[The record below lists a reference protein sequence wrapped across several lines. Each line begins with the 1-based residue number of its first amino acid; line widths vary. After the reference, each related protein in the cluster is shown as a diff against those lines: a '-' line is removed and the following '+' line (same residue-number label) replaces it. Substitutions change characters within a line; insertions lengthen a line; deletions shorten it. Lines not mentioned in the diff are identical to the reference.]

1 METPHP
7 SGGEDPAIAVTSNDV
22 TPEKNTKEVLVK
34 NFPHLEFAFVYAE
47 PSVTSIIRVQL
58 QLAFYN

>member
-22 TPEKNTKEVLVK
+22 TPEKNNKEVLVK
-34 NFPHLEFAFVYAE
+34 NFPHLEFAFVYTE
-47 PSVTSIIRVQL
+47 PSVASVIKV
-58 QLAFYN
+58 